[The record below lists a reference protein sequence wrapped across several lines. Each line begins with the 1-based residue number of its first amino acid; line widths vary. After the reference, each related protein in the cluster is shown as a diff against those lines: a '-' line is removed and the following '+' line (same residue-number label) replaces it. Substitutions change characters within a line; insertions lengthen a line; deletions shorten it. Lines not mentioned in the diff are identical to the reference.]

1 MRIYLLF
8 STYFLSFMILIGVT
22 ACSDNTETE
31 GGARPPAPVETAPI
45 ETGTLRAVRT
55 FGGALEPRAAFMVS
69 PKIGGRL
76 EEVLVDIGDSV
87 DRGAVVARLDD
98 DEYRQAL
105 AQAEAELLVARA
117 NLAEAES
124 ALEIALRAMERTQ
137 TLSSRGVASDAEL
150 DAARSEL
157 LAREAGVEV
166 QKAQI
171 TRAEAAVEAARI
183 RLGYAEVVAQWADDD
198 PSRVVAERFIDEGQ
212 TVGANTPLLEIVDLD
227 PLLGVFYVTE
237 KDYPN
242 LQTGQRVQVFAD
254 AYPDETFG
262 GRIERI
268 APVFHQNSRQA
279 RVEITVPNSDLR
291 LKPGMFIRADVEVRR
306 VEDAVIVP
314 AESIVT
320 RSDSQGVFM
329 VSPDGK
335 HALWRTVKTGIREG
349 KRVQVID
356 GDGLSGRVITLGQQ
370 LIEDGSAINIAD
382 TGSVESTGGTL

>member
-1 MRIYLLF
+1 MR
-8 STYFLSFMILIGVT
+8 THLSPAAFILITGIC
-22 ACSDNTETE
+22 AGLFGCSNESGTE
-31 GGARPPAPVETAPI
+31 GGIRPPAPVETAPV
-45 ETGTLRAVRT
+45 ETGSIRAVRT

-87 DRGAVVARLDD
+87 DRGAVAARLDD
-98 DEYRQAL
+98 DEYRQDL
-105 AQAEAELLVARA
+105 VQAEAELLVARA

-124 ALEIALRAMERTQ
+124 ALEIAQRAMERTR
-137 TLSSRGVASDAEL
+137 TLSTRGVASDAEL

-183 RLGYAEVVAQWADDD
+183 RLGYTEVVAQWADDD

-237 KDYPN
+237 KDYAN
-242 LQTGQRVQVFAD
+242 LQAGQQVQVFTD
-254 AYPDETFG
+254 AYPDETFS

-279 RVEITVPNSDLR
+279 RVEIIVPNSDLR

-306 VEDAVIVP
+306 VDNAVIVP

-329 VSPDGK
+329 VAPDGT
-335 HALWRTVKTGIREG
+335 HAMWRTIETGIREG
-349 KRVQVID
+349 ERVQVIGGTD
-356 GDGLSGRVITLGQQ
+356 LDGRVITLGQQ
-370 LIEDGSAINIAD
+370 LIEDGSAINVVDNEWA
-382 TGSVESTGGTL
+382 ESAGETP